1 MKAMVVLSLE
11 AKRRG
16 KRERNDRRTSKNM
29 KMDIVGVDYESR
41 TEHQC
46 TFHDNCI
53 SRPLTARSLTTEV
66 VSGDKTGPSNQRNS
80 SMYSN
85 VNETEETIL
94 NFMEKFQSVKNR
106 QMDNVDGLNV
116 VGSNILEPDFDANE
130 NVTEENWMKPDI
142 RCATDVKGR
151 THEIW
156 NKNEGTE
163 NGGPVD
169 MGFVG

>member
-1 MKAMVVLSLE
+1 MVVLSLE

-29 KMDIVGVDYESR
+29 KMDIVGVDYEGR

-53 SRPLTARSLTTEV
+53 SRQWTGRSLTTEV
-66 VSGDKTGPSNQRNS
+66 VSGDKTAPSNQLNS

-85 VNETEETIL
+85 VNETEETIF
-94 NFMEKFQSVKNR
+94 NFMEKFQSVKNG
-106 QMDNVDGLNV
+106 QMDNIDGLNV

-130 NVTEENWMKPDI
+130 NITEESWMKPDI
-142 RCATDVKGR
+142 RCVTDVKGR

-156 NKNEGTE
+156 NKNEGIE